1 MSIRLFCGAFTD
13 MKFGTKG
20 KALLLLTLF
29 IGVLATS
36 FACQLLQEKK
46 DPLDRGISILKSL
59 DEDDQH
65 WAVRVNEAEK
75 ENLSLRIL
83 ENFDATL
90 AVFFH
95 GTLSNLHVIAFS
107 VTTKLYKAENK
118 LFLDFRKILI

>member
-1 MSIRLFCGAFTD
+1 

-46 DPLDRGISILKSL
+46 APPERGISILKGL

-65 WAVRVNEAEK
+65 WAVRVNESEK
-75 ENLSLRIL
+75 EGLSLRVL
-83 ENFDATL
+83 ENFNATL
-90 AVFFH
+90 ALFFH
-95 GTLSNLHVIAFS
+95 GTLSNLQIIAFS
-107 VTTKLYKAENK
+107 SSSKVYKAEIK